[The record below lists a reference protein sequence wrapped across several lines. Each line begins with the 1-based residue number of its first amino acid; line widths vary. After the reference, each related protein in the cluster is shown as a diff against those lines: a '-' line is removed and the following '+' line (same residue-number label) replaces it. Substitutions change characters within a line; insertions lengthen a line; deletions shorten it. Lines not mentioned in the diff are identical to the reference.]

1 MIFESNMF
9 IGIIK
14 YLAGVL
20 QIDQFDHSTFSTDSS
35 KPHVFTFSVRKIIN
49 SGPLSKHVKWSQKSK
64 LQKYTHII
72 ATNENAST

>member
-35 KPHVFTFSVRKIIN
+35 KPYVAFQLEK
-49 SGPLSKHVKWSQKSK
+49 
-64 LQKYTHII
+64 
-72 ATNENAST
+72 